1 MFGLTRTQIAHAIM
15 ALGTGLGVFLG
26 EAATI
31 SANPWT
37 DAGCYA
43 GIATLAALGVGVAKR
58 AASSTT

>member
-1 MFGLTRTQIAHAIM
+1 MFGYTRTQISHAVM

-31 SANPWT
+31 SGNPWT

-43 GIATLAALGVGVAKR
+43 GIATLAALGVGVARR
-58 AASSTT
+58 ATGTA